1 MNNLVESKNGKIYA
15 QSHVVADVFRKR
27 RDNVLQAIRELEGK
41 CSKDFWLLNFKESTY
56 KDRGKQYPCYNLTRD
71 GFTMVAMGFT
81 GAEAVRF
88 KELYIAKFNEM
99 ERFLTS
105 KALAK
110 LEFPALTDNIQ
121 ASHENP
127 QSYHYSNEMNMLNK
141 IVLGMTAK
149 QYKIEHGIPE
159 SESLREHLTAEQLSD
174 ILELQR
180 IDTGFVLA
188 IPDYQDRKKMLQ
200 DYYRKKRKLIAR
212 ED

>member
-1 MNNLVESKNGKIYA
+1 MNNLVEVKKNKIYA
-15 QSHVVADVFRKR
+15 QSQIVADVFKKEHNHVL
-27 RDNVLQAIRELEGK
+27 RDIRELETK
-41 CSKDFWLLNFKESTY
+41 CSKEFWESNFGQSTY
-56 KDRGKQYPCYNLTRD
+56 KVRGKQYPCYNLTRD
-71 GFTMVAMGFT
+71 GFTMLAMGFT

-99 ERFLTS
+99 ERLLTS
-105 KALAK
+105 RALAK

-149 QYKIEHGIPE
+149 QYKAEHGISE
-159 SESLREHLTAEQLSD
+159 NESLRGHLTAEQLSD

-200 DYYRKKRKLIAR
+200 DYYRRKRKLISR

>member
-15 QSHVVADVFRKR
+15 QSHIVADVFRKR

-99 ERFLTS
+99 ERLLTS
-105 KALAK
+105 RALAK

-127 QSYHYSNEMNMLNK
+127 QHYHYSNEMNMLNK

-149 QYKIEHGIPE
+149 QYKQEHGIPE
-159 SESLREHLTAEQLSD
+159 NESLREHLTAQQLSD

-200 DYYRKKRKLIAR
+200 DYYRRKRKLIQG
-212 ED
+212 

>member
-1 MNNLVESKNGKIYA
+1 MNNLVEVKKNKIYA
-15 QSHVVADVFRKR
+15 QSQIVADVFRKR

-99 ERFLTS
+99 ERLLTS
-105 KALAK
+105 RALAK

-121 ASHENP
+121 ASHESP
-127 QSYHYSNEMNMLNK
+127 QHYHYSNEMNMLNK

-149 QYKIEHGIPE
+149 QYKQEHGIPE
-159 SESLREHLTAEQLSD
+159 NESLREHLTAQQLSD

-200 DYYRKKRKLIAR
+200 DYYRRKRKLISR